1 MRPTKAK
8 SNAANPGFRPHDR
21 HRVARQQEQPRT
33 GDDRAADG
41 EAHARDVSTDREAR
55 HHRPDQRAFFVRLSN
70 ARATYHAARGVMIR
84 RIMRRIANLA
94 VVAAAVSVFLAS
106 EPHGPA
112 SCLCVELDTDLAWK
126 TDCNPRTAAHQIEF
140 GNIQLTDFGGVHFK
154 LPLM

>member
-1 MRPTKAK
+1 MARLTLGMSPQIAK
-8 SNAANPGFRPHDR
+8 PGIIAQISEH
-21 HRVARQQEQPRT
+21 
-33 GDDRAADG
+33 
-41 EAHARDVSTDREAR
+41 
-55 HHRPDQRAFFVRLSN
+55 FVRLSN